1 MKSNDYGFVYQI
13 PKTQEEADVY
23 YQQLDHMMSD
33 EVIWQDGESTYNE
46 ARDEFNLHLQTAKR
60 IKQESGFSPTISSDV
75 FFFGIPEPMPKQ
87 EDR

>member
-13 PKTQEEADVY
+13 PKTQEEANAY
-23 YQQLDHMMSD
+23 YKILDSWMCD
-33 EVIWQDGESTYNE
+33 EVIWQDGEATYNQ
-46 ARDEFNLHLQTAKR
+46 AADEFNLHLQLAKR